1 MTTFEEFAKQAQ
13 DIKPEREL
21 LSTDLQNVLDEDIKE
36 GREFDAIRVERGLPS
51 QLNPEEVEE
60 ESKS

>member
-21 LSTDLQNVLDEDIKE
+21 LSTDLQKVLDEDIE
-36 GREFDAIRVERGLPS
+36 AGEEFDAIRVERGLPS
-51 QLNPEEVEE
+51 QLDQKEAEE